1 MSPCLI
7 AIPFSGC
14 AGVNRVSLPPKT
26 ITHWESTMDE
36 STGVHIEGIT
46 ALVTG
51 ANRGLGKAFVQELL
65 DRGVQKVYAAARDT
79 DTVDISDERV
89 VPVRL
94 DITSADAVES
104 AAHRCA
110 DVSLVINNAGAML
123 QTPFLAAPDTSS
135 ARIEMET
142 NYFGTLTMCRAF
154 APVLA
159 DHDGGAV
166 VNILSVVS
174 WYAVPF
180 NASYCAS
187 KSAEWALT
195 NALRVEL
202 RAQGTLVVGVHAG
215 FIDTD
220 MAATVAQEKISP
232 RDVAAQGLEAVEH
245 GRPEVL
251 TDEWTRH
258 VKASVLTDQ
267 STLYPDIQQQWDADD
282 SPWQA

>member
-1 MSPCLI
+1 MSDLVARQI
-7 AIPFSGC
+7 
-14 AGVNRVSLPPKT
+14 
-26 ITHWESTMDE
+26 D
-36 STGVHIEGIT
+36 GII

-51 ANRGLGKAFVQELL
+51 ANRGLGKAFTQALL
-65 DRGVQKVYAAARDT
+65 DRGAAKVYAGARDPRTVEVT
-79 DTVDISDERV
+79 DARV
-89 VPVRL
+89 LPVRL
-94 DITSADAVES
+94 DITNPGDVAAAARDCTDA
-104 AAHRCA
+104 
-110 DVSLVINNAGAML
+110 SLVINNAGAML
-123 QTPFLAAPDTSS
+123 QTPFLSAPDMS
-135 ARIEMET
+135 AARTEMET
-142 NYFGTLTMCRAF
+142 NYFGTLAMARAF

-159 DHDGGAV
+159 AAGGGAL

-174 WYAVPF
+174 WYAPPF

-232 RDVAAQGLEAVEH
+232 RGVAAQSLEAVEH

-251 TDEWTRH
+251 TDDWTRH